1 VANKDLGIAE
11 ADDFL
16 RRGLDELLD
25 LESDQLAKLGLLLS
39 NPDSGVPE
47 ASSELKRLSD
57 ETGLDSQV
65 LYRILPVIRYLLF
78 AWRKAR
84 FSLPEVLVDLRK
96 AGIEDEKVERSKLLL
111 EPLEAVREMYFAH
124 SLKNRLEL
132 VGGPTIDDLSLVWDV
147 RPIFSSSAYPPD
159 RGEEDG
165 AEWIGHTYVLSLEI
179 SASRRDGQQEST
191 SLQLSEQDFDQFERA
206 MARAR
211 QQLVVLKG
219 KVFS

>member
-1 VANKDLGIAE
+1 MANKDLGIAE

-25 LESDQLAKLGLLLS
+25 LEGDQLARLGVLLS
-39 NPDSGVPE
+39 DPELGVPE
-47 ASSELKRLSD
+47 APSELKRLSA
-57 ETGLDSQV
+57 ETGLSSQV
-65 LYRILPVIRYLLF
+65 LYRTLPVIRYLLF
-78 AWRKAR
+78 AWRKAG
-84 FSLPEVLVDLRK
+84 FSLPEVLADLRK
-96 AGIEDEKVERSKLLL
+96 AEIADEKVEKSKLLL
-111 EPLEAVREMYFAH
+111 EPLEAVREMYFAR

-159 RGEEDG
+159 SDEDDG

-179 SASRRDGQQEST
+179 SASRQDGQQEST
-191 SLQLSEQDFDQFERA
+191 SFQLSEQDFDQLERA

-211 QQLVVLKG
+211 RQLVVLKG
-219 KVFS
+219 KNFS